1 MKIKHW
7 QGYGIVN
14 ARKVKD
20 KNVTLHIS
28 VTGNHEWGLRRNDDY
43 DLYNWLVKRFDKTVP
58 EYLEWRRTLENIF
71 IQEWEYTDDD
81 GLTIEACDYY
91 FKYGSK

>member
-7 QGYGIVN
+7 QGYGTVN

-28 VTGNHEWGLRRNDDY
+28 VTGNHEWGIRRDDDY
-43 DLYNWLVKRFDKTVP
+43 DLFNWLVKRFDKTQTDYV
-58 EYLEWRRTLENIF
+58 EWHRKLQNIF
-71 IQEWEYTDDD
+71 IQEWQFTDENGLDVD
-81 GLTIEACDYY
+81 GCDYY
-91 FKYGSK
+91 FKY